1 MGRQGDRKVWH
12 VALITIVGPLSCAA
26 TSAAFNAVAF
36 RELGDAAFAQ
46 AMFSAVA
53 LPLALGIPLFLYAS
67 LKLAELSDVNEKLG
81 IIAATDGLT
90 QCLNHRAFST
100 LVSLSVQPEA
110 PGESATTGAFLIVD
124 ADRFKSINDRFGHNS
139 GDIALTLIARALR
152 NTIRRDD
159 LVGRLGGEEFGVFL
173 PGADLEGA
181 ERVAERLRAAVADAG
196 FTVDGDVQDLTVSV
210 GGIVF
215 DTATSFEDL
224 YRAADKRLYRAKQTG
239 RNRVFVSP
247 HPGLSTF

>member
-110 PGESATTGAFLIVD
+110 PGESTTTGAFLIVD
-124 ADRFKSINDRFGHNS
+124 AIRSGETTSSGGSEVKNS
-139 GDIALTLIARALR
+139 ACFCQVPTWKAPNAWQS
-152 NTIRRDD
+152 
-159 LVGRLGGEEFGVFL
+159 
-173 PGADLEGA
+173 A
-181 ERVAERLRAAVADAG
+181 
-196 FTVDGDVQDLTVSV
+196 
-210 GGIVF
+210 
-215 DTATSFEDL
+215 
-224 YRAADKRLYRAKQTG
+224 
-239 RNRVFVSP
+239 
-247 HPGLSTF
+247 